1 MATSSQNSIPQA
13 GECRLAPDSLAASV
27 FVLLAVSVIQRSVGF
42 GRGVFFCRWLAPE
55 ELGQWDM
62 AYSFLLL
69 AAPLIVLGLPGSFG
83 RYLERYRQ
91 KQQLRTFLKRTAAWT
106 AAFTAAAVG
115 IVALWTP
122 SFSWLVFGRPDRK
135 SLVMLMAGSLVAV
148 ILHHFLEALFAALR
162 KFRIVSMMQFCQS
175 MCFAVISLSLLWWWQ
190 LSAESIVIG
199 YGAACFISAVGAL
212 VLTGRSLAEV
222 ASPGPAIAHRE
233 FWPPL
238 VRFAVWVW
246 FTNLL
251 CNLFAVVDRY
261 MLVHWSGMTPDEAL
275 TQVGYYHSSR
285 VVPLLLISLAD
296 MLAGIVMP
304 YLSHDWELG
313 QRRLVSDRLNLI
325 LKLTAIGMLG
335 ASVLILAGAP
345 LLFEFAFEGKYNEG
359 LKVLPWTLTYCVWYA
374 ILIVA
379 QNYIWCAEKTKL
391 GSVPLGIGLAINT
404 LLNIALIPMW
414 GLYGAV
420 FATTVSTGI
429 ALGLLYWLNA
439 REGMEI
445 HAGLV
450 WLTFAPIALGGGV
463 WFGAAVLLAILVA
476 APFSR
481 WLFTTEER
489 ALLGDYLRQHV
500 DAATNLLWR
509 QPKRAEA

>member
-1 MATSSQNSIPQA
+1 MSASSLNAIPQA
-13 GECRLAPDSLAASV
+13 KEHRLAPDTLAASV
-27 FVLLAVSVIQRSVGF
+27 FVLLVVSVVQRSVGF
-42 GRGVFFCRWLAPE
+42 GRGVLFCRWLSPDQ
-55 ELGQWDM
+55 LGQWDM

-91 KQQLRTFLKRTAAWT
+91 RQQLRTFLRRTAAWT
-106 AAFTAAAVG
+106 AALTAAAIGV
-115 IVALWTP
+115 IALWTP

-135 SLVMLMAGSLVAV
+135 TLVMLMAGSLAAV

-175 MCFAVISLSLLWWWQ
+175 MLFALISLSLLWWR

-199 YGAACFISAVGAL
+199 YGAACLVSALGAL
-212 VLTGRSLAEV
+212 LLTGRSIAEV
-222 ASPGPAIAHRE
+222 AAPGPEVAHRE

-238 VRFAVWVW
+238 VRFAIWIW
-246 FTNLL
+246 CTNLL

-261 MLVHWSGMTPDEAL
+261 MLVHWSGLDAEAAL

-304 YLSHDWELG
+304 YLSHDWERG
-313 QRRLVSDRLNLI
+313 ERQLVSDRLNLI
-325 LKLTAIGMLG
+325 LKLTAIGMLA
-335 ASVLILAGAP
+335 ASVLILMGAP
-345 LLFEFAFEGKYNEG
+345 LLFHVAFEGRYNEG
-359 LKVLPWTLTYCVWYA
+359 LAVMPWTLAYCVWYA

-391 GSVPLGIGLAINT
+391 GALPLGIGLAVNI
-404 LLNIALIPMW
+404 LLNLVLLPIW

-420 FATTVSTGI
+420 LATTLSTGL
-429 ALGLLYWLNA
+429 ALGLLYWINH
-439 REGMEI
+439 REGMEL
-445 HAGLV
+445 HRGLL
-450 WLTFAPIALGGGV
+450 WLSLAPIALGGGA
-463 WFGAAVLLAILVA
+463 WLGAAVLVAILVA

-481 WLFTTEER
+481 TLFTADER
-489 ALLGDYLRQHV
+489 AMLGGYLRQQLDSVIAFLMRH
-500 DAATNLLWR
+500 
-509 QPKRAEA
+509 PKRIGA

>member
-1 MATSSQNSIPQA
+1 MANSSCNSIPQA
-13 GECRLAPDSLAASV
+13 NEHRLAPDSLAASV

-42 GRGVFFCRWLAPE
+42 GRGVLFCRWLAPE

-69 AAPLIVLGLPGSFG
+69 SAPLIVLGLPGSFG

-91 KQQLRTFLKRTAAWT
+91 RQQLRTFLKRTAAWT
-106 AAFTAAAVG
+106 AAFTAAAVA
-115 IVALWTP
+115 IVGLWTP

-135 SLVMLMAGSLVAV
+135 SLVMMMAGSLVFV

-175 MCFAVISLSLLWWWQ
+175 ICFAVISLSLLWWWQ
-190 LSAESIVIG
+190 LTAESIVIG

-222 ASPGPAIAHRE
+222 ASPGPAVAHRE

-313 QRRLVSDRLNLI
+313 HRRLVSDRLNLI

-345 LLFEFAFEGKYNEG
+345 LLFHVAFEGKYNEG
-359 LKVLPWTLTYCVWYA
+359 LTVLPWTLTYCVWYA

-391 GSVPLGIGLAINT
+391 GSLPLGIGLAINI
-404 LLNIALIPMW
+404 LLNIVLIPVW

-420 FATTVSTGI
+420 FATTVSTGV
-429 ALGLLYWLNA
+429 ALGLLYWLNR

-463 WFGAAVLLAILVA
+463 WFGAAALVAILGM

-481 WLFTTEER
+481 WLFTAEER
-489 ALLGDYLRQHV
+489 AMLAEYLRNHV
-500 DAATNLLWR
+500 DAATSFLWR